1 MNKKT
6 IIILETTLH
15 LLINVLYLMGF
26 VMAIIQ
32 KKELV
37 VIICYMLFGIIMMI
51 SCISGCRDQ
60 LARYRCQDEA
70 LSEPKDRLMM
80 FFLMLTLWIS
90 CMQFVIVLVS
100 NWNASAM
107 IASTAILYQAV
118 ITQRG
123 YALILN
129 KKDKIYFH
137 HHWIS
142 KSDITEVWSDHFN
155 QRIKV
160 ILYVGKKRIVEEVN
174 EVSFRKLLSLFPY
187 MKEV

>member
-6 IIILETTLH
+6 ILLETTLH
-15 LLINVLYLMGF
+15 LLINAYYLMGF

-32 KKELV
+32 KQELM
-37 VIICYMLFGIIMMI
+37 VIVCYLLFGIIMII

-60 LARYRCQDEA
+60 LVRYRCQDKP

-80 FFLMLTLWIS
+80 FFLVLTLWIS

-100 NWNASAM
+100 DWNATAM
-107 IASTAILYQAV
+107 IASTAVLYQAV
-118 ITQRG
+118 VMQRG

-129 KKDKIYFH
+129 KKDQIYFH

-174 EVSFRKLLSLFPY
+174 EASFQKLLSLFPY